1 MLIVNKIIVPSAA
14 IKQFNNKHGHVVA
27 KLIKAA
33 TIKQPERAPVIDED
47 ALYLQ
52 YNLNQE

>member
-1 MLIVNKIIVPSAA
+1 MNKIIVPSAA

-33 TIKQPERAPVIDED
+33 TIKQPERSPVIDED
-47 ALYLQ
+47 VLYLQ

>member
-1 MLIVNKIIVPSAA
+1 MNKIIVPSAA
-14 IKQFNNKHGHVVA
+14 IKQYSEKYGHVVA

>member
-33 TIKQPERAPVIDED
+33 TIKQPERLPVIDED
-47 ALYLQ
+47 SLYLQ
-52 YNLNQE
+52 YNLN